1 MYDMIWRFRSL
12 SKGDFYFIYDDDV
25 QGELWATT
33 LCSQDAAANPEAQE
47 EYALEESEDRV
58 KCNADI
64 LSQSSQVYHYS
75 LCVRFDETFRVPTL
89 YFRIADASGRPLDK
103 ASVEQHLSECAVA
116 CGLIEES
123 AKSTSWWRWNNC
135 AIEEHPRMGN
145 PWWHLHDCT
154 SNEWLGFAFEACKSG
169 EECSKLLFWLSVML
183 PRIGLYVLHRAEI

>member
-135 AIEEHPRMGN
+135 AIEVRFRASSACHA
-145 PWWHLHDCT
+145 LLT
-154 SNEWLGFAFEACKSG
+154 SVWRKRRNTHGWATPGGISTIALPMSG
-169 EECSKLLFWLSVML
+169 
-183 PRIGLYVLHRAEI
+183 